1 MISIMSRTSPSFRQF
16 LALIGSS
23 SFITNHAITPPIIPK
38 SIGKIYHK
46 PERLRYS
53 EATQNRRESF
63 T

>member
-1 MISIMSRTSPSFRQF
+1 MISIISRTIPIFRQF

-23 SFITNHAITPPIIPK
+23 CFITKYAMTPPIIPK
-38 SIGKIYHK
+38 SIGKRYHK